1 MDSTQPPPPPERCPA
16 CGWYVPGQGSEPG
29 SFVVCPRCALPLTG
43 DLVAEVRGID
53 AALAGLDAERGR
65 LLGRRVQL
73 LAAARPAP
81 MPMPVTAGWGPVA
94 ARETSPRTAQN
105 LLLSLGGVLLAV
117 AAIAFTVVSW
127 GHLGIGGR
135 AVVLGALT
143 AAVVSVPALLV
154 RRALNATG
162 EVVACVGLVL
172 LLLDAY
178 AIRRAALPGVDGPR
192 YAAVSIALV
201 SAAWAVYGQLP
212 LVRRLAL
219 PAPAALLLAQLPL
232 PTLAVAYGSP
242 YEVSAA
248 LVVTAALDAAVGA
261 RALRVTAAV
270 VGAVTG
276 LAGLL
281 VALVLSVDAGDFGGA
296 ARAAGLLLA
305 GAAVAAA
312 VCSPR
317 AFRAPG
323 WAVTLLSAVAGL
335 AGVAAFG
342 GIVRVAVGDD
352 WTVPG
357 YLLCAAGLLGAVA
370 VAYVRDALP
379 RAMAGGLGIAT
390 GVFHGLALLW
400 ALPGLAVGVFTGQ
413 WFGPAPAVVV
423 PVVLALVLLIP
434 APVPVP
440 TARLGALA
448 LGAIAAAV
456 LPSALGLPFAVAVLL
471 RVAVVAVLLL
481 VPGRTSLGCAVVLA
495 VTAVAWGL
503 ATWPV
508 TFAVLGILLVA
519 FAATAVVR
527 TAPEAR
533 AVGGAAAVAC
543 AAGLGWAA
551 PAAARW
557 PAYGASLVV
566 LGVAAGA
573 VGLAFALRAPALEYA
588 GYAAAGLAIALAL
601 AAGDAAVSALVLA
614 LAGVL
619 AAAVALRADRRP
631 LAGYVAVVLM
641 VAASW
646 VRLAAS
652 DVTVP
657 EAYALPVSVAAL
669 GVGFLRRRR
678 DASASSWA
686 AYAPG
691 LAATLVP
698 SLLAT
703 WTDSAWPRPLLLGC
717 GALAVTLLGA
727 RHRLQ
732 APLLLGGAALALDA
746 LHELA
751 PLVAQ
756 VVGALPRWL
765 PLALAGVLLL
775 AVGATYEQ
783 RLRDVRRVRD
793 LLGRLR

>member
-1 MDSTQPPPPPERCPA
+1 
-16 CGWYVPGQGSEPG
+16 
-29 SFVVCPRCALPLTG
+29 
-43 DLVAEVRGID
+43 
-53 AALAGLDAERGR
+53 LDAERGR
-65 LLGRRVQL
+65 LLVRRAQL
-73 LAAARPAP
+73 LAAARPVP
-81 MPMPVTAGWGPVA
+81 VPMPVAT
-94 ARETSPRTAQN
+94 REASPRAAQN

-178 AIRRAALPGVDGPR
+178 AIWRAALPGVDGPR

-201 SAAWAVYGQLP
+201 SAVWAVYGRLP

-232 PTLAVAYGSP
+232 PTMAVAYGSS
-242 YEVSAA
+242 YGVGAA
-248 LVVTAALDAAVGA
+248 LVATAALDAVVGV

-270 VGAVTG
+270 VGTVTG
-276 LAGLL
+276 IGGLL
-281 VALVLSVDAGDFGGA
+281 VAFVLSVDAGGFGGA
-296 ARAAGLLLA
+296 ARAALLLLA
-305 GAAVAAA
+305 GAAVALAS
-312 VCSPR
+312 CLR
-317 AFRAPG
+317 AFRARG
-323 WAVTLLSAVAGL
+323 WAVTMLTAVAGL

-342 GIVRVAVGDD
+342 GIVRVAAGED
-352 WTVPG
+352 WAVPG
-357 YLLCAAGLLGAVA
+357 YLLCAAALLGALA
-370 VAYVRDALP
+370 VAYVRHALP
-379 RAMAGGLGIAT
+379 RAVARGLGV
-390 GVFHGLALLW
+390 GVGAVHGLALLW
-400 ALPGLAVGVFTGQ
+400 ALPGLAVGVVAGE
-413 WFGPAPAVVV
+413 WIGPASAVVV

-434 APVPVP
+434 ALPGIPAPVPP
-440 TARLGALA
+440 ARLGALV
-448 LGAIAAAV
+448 LGAVAAAV

-481 VPGRTSLGCAVVLA
+481 VPGRTSLGCAAVLA

-508 TFAVLGILLVA
+508 TFAVLGILLAA
-519 FAATAVVR
+519 FALTAVVR
-527 TAPEAR
+527 TAPEVR

-551 PAAARW
+551 PVAAGW

-588 GYAAAGLAIALAL
+588 GYAATGLAIALAL
-601 AAGDAAVSALVLA
+601 AAGDGAVLALVLA

-631 LAGYVAVVLM
+631 PAGYAAAVLM

-657 EAYALPVSVAAL
+657 EAYALPVGVAAL
-669 GVGFLRRRR
+669 GVGLLRRRR

-698 SLLAT
+698 SLLAA
-703 WTDSAWPRPLLLGC
+703 WSDPGWPRPLLLGC
-717 GALAVTLLGA
+717 AALAVTLLGA

-765 PLALAGVLLL
+765 PIALAGVLLL
-775 AVGATYEQ
+775 ATGATYEQ

>member
-1 MDSTQPPPPPERCPA
+1 
-16 CGWYVPGQGSEPG
+16 
-29 SFVVCPRCALPLTG
+29 VCPRCALPLAG
-43 DLVAEVRGID
+43 EVVAEVRGID
-53 AALAGLDAERGR
+53 TALAGLDAERGR
-65 LLGRRVQL
+65 LLVRRAQL
-73 LAAARPAP
+73 LAAARPVP
-81 MPMPVTAGWGPVA
+81 VPMPVAT
-94 ARETSPRTAQN
+94 RETSPRAAQN
-105 LLLSLGGVLLAV
+105 LLLTLGGVLLAV

-178 AIRRAALPGVDGPR
+178 AIWRAALPGVDGPR

-201 SAAWAVYGQLP
+201 SAVWAVYGRLP

-232 PTLAVAYGSP
+232 LTMAVAYGSS
-242 YEVSAA
+242 YEMGAA
-248 LVVTAALDAAVGA
+248 LVATAALDAVVGA

-270 VGAVTG
+270 VGTVTG
-276 LAGLL
+276 IGGLL
-281 VALVLSVDAGDFGGA
+281 VAFVLSEDAGGFGGA
-296 ARAAGLLLA
+296 ARAALLLLA
-305 GAAVAAA
+305 GASVALAS
-312 VCSPR
+312 CLR

-323 WAVTLLSAVAGL
+323 WAVTMLTAVAGL

-342 GIVRVAVGDD
+342 GIVRVAAGED
-352 WTVPG
+352 WAVPG
-357 YLLCAAGLLGAVA
+357 YLLCAAALLGAVV
-370 VAYVRDALP
+370 VAYVRHALP
-379 RAMAGGLGIAT
+379 RAVARGLGVGA
-390 GVFHGLALLW
+390 GAVHGLALLW
-400 ALPGLAVGVFTGQ
+400 ALPGLAVGVVAGE
-413 WFGPAPAVVV
+413 WIGPASAVVV

-434 APVPVP
+434 ALPGIPAPVPP
-440 TARLGALA
+440 ARLGALV
-448 LGAIAAAV
+448 LGAVAAAV

-481 VPGRTSLGCAVVLA
+481 VPGRTSLGCAAVLA

-508 TFAVLGILLVA
+508 TFAVLGILLAA
-519 FAATAVVR
+519 FALTAVVR
-527 TAPEAR
+527 TAPEVR

-551 PAAARW
+551 PVAAGW

-588 GYAAAGLAIALAL
+588 GYAAAGLALAL
-601 AAGDAAVSALVLA
+601 AAGDGAVLALVLA

-619 AAAVALRADRRP
+619 AVAVALRADRRP
-631 LAGYVAVVLM
+631 PAGYAAAVLM

-657 EAYALPVSVAAL
+657 EAYTLPVSVAAL
-669 GVGFLRRRR
+669 GVGLLRRRR

-698 SLLAT
+698 SLLAA
-703 WTDSAWPRPLLLGC
+703 WSDPGWPRPLLLGC
-717 GALAVTLLGA
+717 AALAVTLLGA

-765 PLALAGVLLL
+765 PIALAGVLLL
-775 AVGATYEQ
+775 ATGATYEQ

>member
-1 MDSTQPPPPPERCPA
+1 M
-16 CGWYVPGQGSEPG
+16 
-29 SFVVCPRCALPLTG
+29 VCPRCALPLTG
-43 DLVAEVRGID
+43 ELVAEVRGID

-65 LLGRRVQL
+65 LLVRRAQL

-81 MPMPVTAGWGPVA
+81 MPMPVTAGWGPVTS
-94 ARETSPRTAQN
+94 RETSPRTAQN

-117 AAIAFTVVSW
+117 AAVAFTVVSW

-143 AAVVSVPALLV
+143 AAVLSVPALLV

-178 AIRRAALPGVDGPR
+178 AIRRAALPDVDGLR

-201 SAAWAVYGQLP
+201 SAAWAVYGRLP
-212 LVRRLAL
+212 LTRRLVL
-219 PAPAALLLAQLPL
+219 PGHAALLLAQLPL
-232 PTLAVAYGSP
+232 PALAVASGSSYG
-242 YEVSAA
+242 VGAA
-248 LVVTAALDAAVGA
+248 LVATAALDAVVGA
-261 RALRVTAAV
+261 RARAVRVTAAV
-270 VGAVTG
+270 VGAGTG
-276 LAGLL
+276 LVGLL
-281 VALVLSVDAGDFGGA
+281 VALVLSVDAGGFGGA
-296 ARAAGLLLA
+296 ARAAVLLLA
-305 GAAVAAA
+305 GAAVALAA
-312 VCSPR
+312 CLR

-323 WAVTLLSAVAGL
+323 WAVTILAAVAGL
-335 AGVAAFG
+335 AGVAALG
-342 GIVRVAVGDD
+342 GIVRVAVGDG
-352 WTVPG
+352 WAVPG
-357 YLLCAAGLLGAVA
+357 YLLCAVALLGAVA
-370 VAYVRDALP
+370 VAYARDALP
-379 RAMAGGLGIAT
+379 RALAAGLGIGA
-390 GVFHGLALLW
+390 GLVHGPALLW
-400 ALPGLAVGVFTGQ
+400 ALPGLAVGVVTGE

-423 PVVLALVLLIP
+423 PVVLALVLLTP

-440 TARLGALA
+440 GRLRGPARCGALVLGAV
-448 LGAIAAAV
+448 AAAV

-481 VPGRTSLGCAVVLA
+481 VPGRTSLGSAVVLA
-495 VTAVAWGL
+495 VTTVAWGL

-519 FAATAVVR
+519 FAGTAVVR

-551 PAAARW
+551 PVAAGW

-588 GYAAAGLAIALAL
+588 GYAAAVLAIALAL

-631 LAGYVAVVLM
+631 LAGYAAAVLM

-646 VRLAAS
+646 VRLAAWE
-652 DVTVP
+652 VTAP

-691 LAATLVP
+691 LAAILVP
-698 SLLAT
+698 SLLAA
-703 WTDSAWPRPLLLGC
+703 WSDPAWPRPLLLGC

-765 PLALAGVLLL
+765 PLALAGVILL

-793 LLGRLR
+793 LLGRLH